1 MYSFLKAFL
10 VLMKFYKHF
19 ERFPKQTSSGLFF
32 IFFLIV
38 IRLLTLRFANL
49 CFRRPINVLLM
60 NVGESRNTVYTEQV
74 CMLFVILEW
83 LLNFN
88 QITFNHVI

>member
-1 MYSFLKAFL
+1 
-10 VLMKFYKHF
+10 
-19 ERFPKQTSSGLFF
+19 
-32 IFFLIV
+32 
-38 IRLLTLRFANL
+38 
-49 CFRRPINVLLM
+49 M